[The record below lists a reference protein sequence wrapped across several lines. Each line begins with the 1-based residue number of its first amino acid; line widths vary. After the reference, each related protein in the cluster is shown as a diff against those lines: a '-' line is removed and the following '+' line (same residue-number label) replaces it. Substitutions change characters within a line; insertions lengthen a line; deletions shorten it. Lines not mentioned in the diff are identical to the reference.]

1 MKTAKK
7 IVLKK
12 TSKRKRSGYEKTQ
25 NTVSDTHQAGCFA
38 LADRLN
44 EFTSFSS

>member
-7 IVLKK
+7 NC
-12 TSKRKRSGYEKTQ
+12 SKRKRSGCERTQKTL
-25 NTVSDTHQAGCFA
+25 SDTRQAGCFA

-44 EFTSFSS
+44 EFTLFSS